1 MIENNFFNYLYYI
14 IWILHNNDLILLIN
28 ILLTLKLKIL
38 YPLQFLKIQLKYTIN
53 RIVGIQKFFIEPSID
68 EYLNYFKKK

>member
-1 MIENNFFNYLYYI
+1 MIENQFFNYLYYI

-53 RIVGIQKFFIEPSID
+53 RIVGIQKIFIELSID
-68 EYLNYFKKK
+68 EYLNYF